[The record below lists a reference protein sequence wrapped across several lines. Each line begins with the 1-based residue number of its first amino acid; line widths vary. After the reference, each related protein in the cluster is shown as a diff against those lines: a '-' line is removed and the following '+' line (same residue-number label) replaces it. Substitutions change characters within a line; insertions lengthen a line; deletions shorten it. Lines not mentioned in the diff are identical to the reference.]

1 MKKIKLPLSLALLLV
16 AACLAPS
23 SSAQDKEKEEVL
35 QVNTRVVF
43 LDALVTDKKT
53 KGYASDL
60 APENFEVLADG
71 QPRKLSYFT
80 REGDAA
86 RKPLALVL
94 VFDLER
100 IGAGRYMRRTDILE
114 AMAKELEKLPPGDEV
129 AIVVLDPGGQEGKR
143 EWLSGFTRNRGQIAS
158 AMSIIPTLV
167 GAGGMGGGNCEGD
180 DCGGTS
186 VTVNVGDS
194 KKKRVEVKTNEQKDE
209 QKQES
214 RDQSGPDLT
223 LLKETETIE
232 KAKKGIAEEGVEI
245 DTVVNKKGEKLTRIL
260 KADGTLIIT
269 KTNKKGEEETDA
281 HDDFDLP
288 RATYE
293 IEKRIARERP
303 NSQPSIVYV
312 TDGIAPMEFD
322 ERDFVEDRL
331 NRQNVIFSALV
342 TDMKTGLKLA
352 KPLLSPLGNWAGISI
367 YGVAQHIA
375 KATGGEVVR
384 VHSPNDYAKGLSQ
397 IIGNLN
403 ARYSLGFALADA
415 ERNDGVLHPLEV
427 RVRAKDAKGKDRKLE
442 VKARR
447 GYFMPTTPKQQEAK
461 KTDAGTGAAQTKN
474 D

>member
-1 MKKIKLPLSLALLLV
+1 MTKIKLPLSLVPLLL
-16 AACLAPS
+16 AACLAPVAP
-23 SSAQDKEKEEVL
+23 AQDKEKEEVL

-114 AMAKELEKLPPGDEV
+114 AMAKELEKLPVGDEV
-129 AIVVLDPGGQEGKR
+129 AVVVLDPGGQEGKR
-143 EWLSGFTRNRGQIAS
+143 EWLSGFTRNRGQLAS

-167 GAGGMGGGNCEGD
+167 GEGGAGGGD
-180 DCGGTS
+180 GEQGTS
-186 VTVNVGDS
+186 VTVSVGDP
-194 KKKRVEVKTNEQKDE
+194 KKKRVEVKEG
-209 QKQES
+209 
-214 RDQSGPDLT
+214 QSPDADGSHPPT
-223 LLKETETIE
+223 AAEIKRAAEIE
-232 KAKKGIAEEGVEI
+232 RAKKGITEEGDEL
-245 DTVVNKKGEKLTRIL
+245 DTVVNKKGEKLTRVL
-260 KADGTLIIT
+260 KADGTLVIT
-269 KTNKKGEEETDA
+269 KTNKKGEEESDA

-303 NSQPSIVYV
+303 NSQPAIVYV

-342 TDMKTGLKLA
+342 TDMKTGFKLA

-367 YGVAQHIA
+367 YGVAQHVA
-375 KATGGEVVR
+375 QATGGDVVR

-415 ERNDGVLHPLEV
+415 EKDDGVLHPLEV
-427 RVRAKDAKGKDRKLE
+427 RIKAKDAKGKERKLE

-447 GYFMPTTPKQQEAK
+447 GYFMPTAPKQQEAK
-461 KTDAGTGAAQTKN
+461 KNDAGAGSAQTKN
-474 D
+474 N

>member
-16 AACLAPS
+16 AFCPAPS
-23 SSAQDKEKEEVL
+23 SRAQDKERDEVL

-53 KGYASDL
+53 KAYASDL

-71 QPRKLSYFT
+71 RPRKVSYFT
-80 REGDAA
+80 REGDSA

-129 AIVVLDPGGQEGKR
+129 AVVVLDPGGQQGRR
-143 EWLSGFTRNRGQIAS
+143 EWLSGFTRNRGQLAS

-167 GAGGMGGGNCEGD
+167 GAGGMGGGDCEGD

-194 KKKRVEVKTNEQKDE
+194 KEKRVDVKTNEP
-209 QKQES
+209 KQEPS
-214 RDQSGPDLT
+214 DSAGPDLT
-223 LLKETETIE
+223 LLKEAETIE

-269 KTNKKGEEETDA
+269 RVNKKGEEETDA

-293 IEKRIARERP
+293 IERRVARERP
-303 NSQPSIVYV
+303 NSQPAIVYV

-342 TDMKTGLKLA
+342 TDMKTGFKLA

-375 KATGGEVVR
+375 KATGGDVVR
-384 VHSPNDYAKGLSQ
+384 VRSPADYAKGLSQ

-403 ARYSLGFALADA
+403 ARYSLGFALSDA
-415 ERNDGVLHPLEV
+415 ERDDGVLHPLEV

-447 GYFMPTTPKQQEAK
+447 GYFMPTAPKGQEAK
-461 KTDAGTGAAQTKN
+461 KDDAGAGTVQTKN
-474 D
+474 Q

>member
-1 MKKIKLPLSLALLLV
+1 MTNIKLTLSLASLLLIL
-16 AACLAPS
+16 CLAPAAP
-23 SSAQDKEKEEVL
+23 AQEKEREEVL

-53 KGYASDL
+53 KAYASDL

-71 QPRKLSYFT
+71 QPRKVSYFT

-114 AMAKELEKLPPGDEV
+114 AMAKELERLPPGDEV

-143 EWLSGFTRNRGQIAS
+143 EWLTGFTRNRGQLAS

-167 GAGGMGGGNCEGD
+167 GAGGMGGGDCEGD

-186 VTVNVGDS
+186 VTVSVGDS
-194 KKKRVEVKTNEQKDE
+194 KEKRVDVKTDE
-209 QKQES
+209 PKREA
-214 RDQSGPDLT
+214 RDPSGPDPT
-223 LLKETETIE
+223 LLKEAEAVE

-245 DTVVNKKGEKLTRIL
+245 DTVVNKKGEKLTRVL

-269 KTNKKGEEETDA
+269 RVNKKGEEETDV

-293 IEKRIARERP
+293 ITKRIATERP
-303 NSQPSIVYV
+303 NSQPSIVYI
-312 TDGIAPMEFD
+312 TDGIAPMEFG
-322 ERDFVEDRL
+322 ERDFVEDKL

-352 KPLLSPLGNWAGISI
+352 KPLLSPLGNWAGIGI
-367 YGVAQHIA
+367 YGVTQHIA
-375 KATGGEVVR
+375 KATGGDVVR
-384 VHSPNDYAKGLSQ
+384 VHSPADYAKGLSQ

-415 ERNDGVLHPLEV
+415 ERDDGVLHPLAV
-427 RVRAKDAKGKDRKLE
+427 RVKAKDAKGKDRKLE

-447 GYFMPTTPKQQEAK
+447 GYFMPAAPKQQEAK
-461 KTDAGTGAAQTKN
+461 KSDAGAVTAQTKN
-474 D
+474 Q

>member
-1 MKKIKLPLSLALLLV
+1 MTKIKLPLSLALSLLV
-16 AACLAPS
+16 SCLAPAA
-23 SSAQDKEKEEVL
+23 SAQDKDKEEVL

-53 KGYASDL
+53 KAYASDL

-71 QPRKLSYFT
+71 QPRKVSYFT
-80 REGDAA
+80 REGDSA

-143 EWLSGFTRNRGQIAS
+143 EWLSGFTRNRGQLAS

-167 GAGGMGGGNCEGD
+167 GAGGMGRGDCEGD

-194 KKKRVEVKTNEQKDE
+194 DKKRVEVNEGRSQNDGARPPTPEEIK
-209 QKQES
+209 
-214 RDQSGPDLT
+214 RT
-223 LLKETETIE
+223 TEIE
-232 KAKKGIAEEGVEI
+232 LAKKGVTEEGDEI

-260 KADGTLIIT
+260 KADGTLVIT
-269 KTNKKGEEETDA
+269 KTNKKGEEESDA
-281 HDDFDLP
+281 HNDFDLP

-293 IEKRIARERP
+293 ISKRIAKERP
-303 NSQPSIVYV
+303 NSQPAIVYI
-312 TDGIAPMEFD
+312 TDGLAPMEFD

-331 NRQNVIFSALV
+331 NRQNVIFSSLV
-342 TDMKTGLKLA
+342 TDMKTGFKLA
-352 KPLLSPLGNWAGISI
+352 KPLLSPLGNWAGIGI
-367 YGVAQHIA
+367 YGVTQHIA
-375 KATGGEVVR
+375 KATGGDVVR

-415 ERNDGVLHPLEV
+415 EKDDGVLHPLEV
-427 RVRAKDAKGKDRKLE
+427 RVKAKDAKGKDRKLE
-442 VKARR
+442 IKARR

-461 KTDAGTGAAQTKN
+461 KNDAGTGAAQTKN

>member
-1 MKKIKLPLSLALLLV
+1 MTKIKFPLSLALFLFV
-16 AACLAPS
+16 ACLAPAAP
-23 SSAQDKEKEEVL
+23 AQDKEREEVL

-53 KGYASDL
+53 KAYASDL

-71 QPRKLSYFT
+71 QPRKVSYFT

-129 AIVVLDPGGQEGKR
+129 AIVVLDPGGQEGRR

-167 GAGGMGGGNCEGD
+167 GAGGMGGDGD
-180 DCGGTS
+180 EGTS
-186 VTVNVGDS
+186 VTVSVGDPD
-194 KKKRVEVKTNEQKDE
+194 KKRVEVNEGRSQNDGARPPTPEEIKRTAE
-209 QKQES
+209 
-214 RDQSGPDLT
+214 
-223 LLKETETIE
+223 IE
-232 KAKKGIAEEGVEI
+232 LAKKGVTEEGDEL
-245 DTVVNKKGEKLTRIL
+245 DTVVNKKGERLTRIL
-260 KADGTLIIT
+260 KADGTLVIT
-269 KTNKKGEEETDA
+269 KTNKKGEEESDA

-293 IEKRIARERP
+293 ITKRIARERP
-303 NSQPSIVYV
+303 NSQPTIVYV
-312 TDGIAPMEFD
+312 TDGLAPMGFD

-331 NRQNVIFSALV
+331 NRQNVIFSSLV
-342 TDMKTGLKLA
+342 TDMKTGLRLA
-352 KPLLSPLGNWAGISI
+352 KPLLSPLGNWAGIGI

-375 KATGGEVVR
+375 KATGGDVVR

-415 ERNDGVLHPLEV
+415 ERDDGVLHPLEV
-427 RVRAKDAKGKDRKLE
+427 KVRAKDARGKDRKLE

>member
-1 MKKIKLPLSLALLLV
+1 MKTKLPLSLTLLLL
-16 AACLAPS
+16 AACLAPPAL
-23 SSAQDKEKEEVL
+23 AQDKEREEVL

-53 KGYASDL
+53 KAYASDL

-71 QPRKLSYFT
+71 QPRKVSYFT

-114 AMAKELEKLPPGDEV
+114 AMAKELERLPVGDEV
-129 AIVVLDPGGQEGKR
+129 AIVVLDPGGQEGRR
-143 EWLSGFTRNRGQIAS
+143 EWLSGFTRSRGQIAS

-167 GAGGMGGGNCEGD
+167 GAGGMGGDCEGD

-186 VTVNVGDS
+186 VTVNVGGSD
-194 KKKRVEVKTNEQKDE
+194 KKRVDVKTNEAKE
-209 QKQES
+209 AKEAKQEPHDS
-214 RDQSGPDLT
+214 SGPDPSLV
-223 LLKETETIE
+223 KETETIE
-232 KAKKGIAEEGVEI
+232 RAKKGIAEEGVEV
-245 DTVVNKKGEKLTRIL
+245 DTVFNKKGEKLTRIL
-260 KADGTLIIT
+260 KPDGTLIVT
-269 KTNKKGEEETDA
+269 RVNKKGEEETDL

-293 IEKRIARERP
+293 IERRIAKERP
-303 NSQPSIVYV
+303 NSQPAIVYV
-312 TDGIAPMEFD
+312 TDGIAPMGFD

-352 KPLLSPLGNWAGISI
+352 KPLLSPLGNWAGIGI
-367 YGVAQHIA
+367 YGVAQHVA
-375 KATGGEVVR
+375 KATGGDVVR
-384 VHSPNDYAKGLSQ
+384 VHSPADYAKGLNQ

-403 ARYSLGFALADA
+403 ARYSLGFALSDA
-415 ERNDGVLHPLEV
+415 ERDDGVLHPLEV

-447 GYFMPTTPKQQEAK
+447 GYFMPTAPKQQEAK
-461 KTDAGTGAAQTKN
+461 KTDARGAEAQTKN

>member
-1 MKKIKLPLSLALLLV
+1 MKKIKLPLSLALSLLV
-16 AACLAPS
+16 ACLTPSAP
-23 SSAQDKEKEEVL
+23 AQDKEKEEVL

-53 KGYASDL
+53 KSYASDL

-71 QPRKLSYFT
+71 QPRKVSYFT
-80 REGDAA
+80 REGDAR

-143 EWLSGFTRNRGQIAS
+143 EWLSGFTRNRGQLAS

-167 GAGGMGGGNCEGD
+167 GAGGMGGDCEGD

-194 KKKRVEVKTNEQKDE
+194 EKKRVEVKTNEP
-209 QKQES
+209 KQEP
-214 RDQSGPDLT
+214 RDPSGPDHT
-223 LLKETETIE
+223 LLKEAETIE

-269 KTNKKGEEETDA
+269 RVNKKGEEETDV
-281 HDDFDLP
+281 HDEFDLP

-293 IEKRIARERP
+293 ITKRIARERP
-303 NSQPSIVYV
+303 NSQPAIVYV
-312 TDGIAPMEFD
+312 TDGLAPMGFA

-331 NRQNVIFSALV
+331 NRQNVIFSSLV

-352 KPLLSPLGNWAGISI
+352 KPLLSPLGNWAGIGI
-367 YGVAQHIA
+367 YGVAQHVA
-375 KATGGEVVR
+375 KATGGDVVR
-384 VHSPNDYAKGLSQ
+384 VHSPADYAKGLSQ

-403 ARYSLGFALADA
+403 ARYSLGFTLSDA
-415 ERNDGVLHPLEV
+415 ERDDGVLHPLEV

-461 KTDAGTGAAQTKN
+461 KTDAGAVNAQTKN

>member
-1 MKKIKLPLSLALLLV
+1 MTKSKLPLSLALLLV
-16 AACLAPS
+16 ASCLAPATAP
-23 SSAQDKEKEEVL
+23 AQDKEKEKEEVL

-53 KGYASDL
+53 KAYASDL

-71 QPRKLSYFT
+71 QPRKISYFT
-80 REGDAA
+80 REGDAL

-129 AIVVLDPGGQEGKR
+129 AVVVLDPGGQEGKR
-143 EWLSGFTRNRGQIAS
+143 EWLTGFTRSRGQIAS

-167 GAGGMGGGNCEGD
+167 GAGGMGGGDCEGD

-194 KKKRVEVKTNEQKDE
+194 DRKRVEVKSGETQHAGATPGAEETKRTIERVRTNE
-209 QKQES
+209 
-214 RDQSGPDLT
+214 
-223 LLKETETIE
+223 
-232 KAKKGIAEEGVEI
+232 AEEGDEV
-245 DTVVNKKGEKLTRIL
+245 DTIFNKKGEKVTRVL
-260 KADGTLIIT
+260 KPDGTLVIT
-269 KTNKKGEEETDA
+269 KTNKKGEEESDMN
-281 HDDFDLP
+281 DDFDLP

-293 IEKRIARERP
+293 IEKRVARERP
-303 NSQPSIVYV
+303 GSQPAIVYV
-312 TDGIAPMEFD
+312 TDGIAPMGFD

-342 TDMKTGLKLA
+342 TDMKTGFKLA

-367 YGVAQHIA
+367 YGVAQHVA
-375 KATGGEVVR
+375 KATGGDVVR
-384 VHSPNDYAKGLSQ
+384 VHSPADYARGLSQ

-415 ERNDGVLHPLEV
+415 EKDDGVLHPLEV
-427 RVRAKDAKGKDRKLE
+427 RVKAKDAKGKDRKLE

-447 GYFMPTTPKQQEAK
+447 GYFMPTAPKQQEAK
-461 KTDAGTGAAQTKN
+461 KTGAGTGAAQTKN
-474 D
+474 N